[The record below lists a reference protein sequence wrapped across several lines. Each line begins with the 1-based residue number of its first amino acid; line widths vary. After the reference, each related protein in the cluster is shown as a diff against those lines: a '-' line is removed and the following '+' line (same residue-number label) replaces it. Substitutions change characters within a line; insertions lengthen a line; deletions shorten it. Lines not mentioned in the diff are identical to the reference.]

1 MTQVYDSGACIY
13 FYFGFNYRGLNGDPV
28 EVYERIEVI
37 LAFTSIAQAAYACVL
52 QIAAR
57 NEILACGGSI
67 SHHHGVGKLRK
78 HWVTSTVGEV
88 GVSLLRAMKKE
99 LDPTN
104 VLANHNL
111 IDLDNRS
118 KL

>member
-1 MTQVYDSGACIY
+1 MTQ
-13 FYFGFNYRGLNGDPV
+13 
-28 EVYERIEVI
+28 ER
-37 LAFTSIAQAAYACVL
+37 AFTSISGSTTEVSTKIRWRCTKKLRSNSLRILSEALLTCVL
-52 QIAAR
+52 QTAAR
-57 NEILACGGSI
+57 DEILACGGSI

-78 HWVTSTVGEV
+78 RWIPSTIGEV

-104 VLANHNL
+104 TFANNNL
-111 IDLDNRS
+111 IDLDRRS